1 MIANKTRSLVKAISW
16 RILASADTFL
26 ISYIITGKLSWAG
39 SITLLEIITKT
50 VLYYLHE
57 RGWNRVIWGTI
68 NRQRTGGESEIR
80 THDRLASMPVF
91 KTGAFNHSAISP
103 FVNLLLLKNE
113 YARRKSIY
121 INITTQTYVFI

>member
-1 MIANKTRSLVKAISW
+1 MIANKTRSFVKAITW

-57 RGWNRVIWGTI
+57 RGWNRVSWGTV
-68 NRQRTGGESEIR
+68 NR
-80 THDRLASMPVF
+80 
-91 KTGAFNHSAISP
+91 
-103 FVNLLLLKNE
+103 
-113 YARRKSIY
+113 
-121 INITTQTYVFI
+121 

>member
-1 MIANKTRSLVKAISW
+1 MIANKTRSLAKAISW

-57 RGWNRVIWGTI
+57 RGWNKITWGKQQFEFPTQVFPMDDWKIQRLRNYLVKKGNKRV
-68 NRQRTGGESEIR
+68 
-80 THDRLASMPVF
+80 ASLLD
-91 KTGAFNHSAISP
+91 GAD
-103 FVNLLLLKNE
+103 
-113 YARRKSIY
+113 
-121 INITTQTYVFI
+121 

>member
-1 MIANKTRSLVKAISW
+1 MIANKTRSLAKAISW

-57 RGWNRVIWGTI
+57 RGWNKITWGKQQFEFPTQVFPIDDWKIQRLRNYLVKKGNKRV
-68 NRQRTGGESEIR
+68 
-80 THDRLASMPVF
+80 AS
-91 KTGAFNHSAISP
+91 
-103 FVNLLLLKNE
+103 LLDG
-113 YARRKSIY
+113 SD
-121 INITTQTYVFI
+121 

>member
-1 MIANKTRSLVKAISW
+1 MIANKTRSLAKAISW

-57 RGWNRVIWGTI
+57 RGWNKVTWGKQQFEFPTQVFPMDDWKIQRLRNYLVKKGNKRV
-68 NRQRTGGESEIR
+68 
-80 THDRLASMPVF
+80 ASLLD
-91 KTGAFNHSAISP
+91 GAD
-103 FVNLLLLKNE
+103 
-113 YARRKSIY
+113 
-121 INITTQTYVFI
+121 